1 MSRILKNSRILT
13 IILVLILIL
22 AFHIQF
28 WYCFD
33 LEKTKSISWFWYWL
47 LTCHLDD
54 FWYWINIVFS
64 ISRLLILILGNNFRR
79 QVNIDFDIAWHFSSM
94 ECWYWYCRVK
104 PDLAHPCP
112 RVGRSLN
119 PTLGF
124 LLVLV
129 GFSQGPGRDLVS
141 CMLLPVFYFLWKKS
155 GKFKIEN
162 KGGTVSPS
170 W

>member
-22 AFHIQF
+22 ALHIQS

-64 ISRLLILILGNNFRR
+64 ISRILILILGHNFGR
-79 QVNIDFDIAWHFSSM
+79 QVNIDFDIAWHF
-94 ECWYWYCRVK
+94 
-104 PDLAHPCP
+104 P
-112 RVGRSLN
+112 LN
-119 PTLGF
+119 GVLILILSCKTWSRPP
-124 LLVLV
+124 LV
-129 GFSQGPGRDLVS
+129 
-141 CMLLPVFYFLWKKS
+141 WKQQK
-155 GKFKIEN
+155 GKFSNIWTGNGNTWKRKRN
-162 KGGTVSPS
+162 RSKRKRNHLHHHLC
-170 W
+170 

>member
-22 AFHIQF
+22 ALHIQS

-104 PDLAHPCP
+104 PDLAHPCCRGLHKYHIAYYMLCLYVSIFTP
-112 RVGRSLN
+112 VWVQLYILNKIYIARTFTQDGQSL
-119 PTLGF
+119 
-124 LLVLV
+124 
-129 GFSQGPGRDLVS
+129 DH
-141 CMLLPVFYFLWKKS
+141 
-155 GKFKIEN
+155 
-162 KGGTVSPS
+162 
-170 W
+170 